1 MAEQSIRQSSGEILC
16 SYQKLHTTM
25 TVGMSPGVLTVLTV
39 KEETKKERNFSQIL
53 KPPVNHHQ
61 SNKMAS
67 FFAVDMEIMI
77 FFRLIENLS
86 SIFVSSN
93 F

>member
-1 MAEQSIRQSSGEILC
+1 MLIPKAAYNNDCGYVTRSTNSSNSKGRDKEGKKFQSNF
-16 SYQKLHTTM
+16 
-25 TVGMSPGVLTVLTV
+25 
-39 KEETKKERNFSQIL
+39 ET
-53 KPPVNHHQ
+53 PVNHHQ